1 MAKEAQVIEMSEVLT
16 RKHRQNRRTNRVSPI
31 VEQSVAAIKQ
41 KEAQALDAALQ
52 TTDGAK
58 AELLRAM
65 AIAYDHSAKLVLA
78 TFDAISRKP
87 SL

>member
-1 MAKEAQVIEMSEVLT
+1 MKAEAIVVDFAKEKGRRTSA
-16 RKHRQNRRTNRVSPI
+16 RRTNRVSPI

-65 AIAYDHSAKLVLA
+65 AIAYDHAAKLVLA
-78 TFDAISRKP
+78 TFDAVSRKP

>member
-1 MAKEAQVIEMSEVLT
+1 MTEEKQK
-16 RKHRQNRRTNRVSPI
+16 RGRTSKRTLRVSPI

-41 KEAQALDAALQ
+41 KEAQALEAALQ

-78 TFDAISRKP
+78 CFDAISRKP
-87 SL
+87 QL